1 MVENTHRIALI
12 HALEDAV
19 LPIRAA
25 FARHW
30 PEVVRMDLLDTSL
43 STDLAAGGG
52 QLDEPMIQR
61 FRNLGDYAA
70 GVDGQGGRASAIL
83 FTCSAFGPAI
93 DVVKAD
99 QQIPVLKPNE
109 AAFTEGLR
117 LGNRLAL
124 VVTFAPSQ
132 AALSS
137 ELEAM
142 ASAKNQEIDVTAILV
157 EGALPALQRG
167 DGAAHDQAVLSACA
181 DLAGYDAVIL
191 GQFSLARAAA
201 PLSRVM
207 SCPIITTPDSAV
219 HGLRNLL
226 TGNTQLKN

>member
-1 MVENTHRIALI
+1 MAENSHRIALI

-25 FARHW
+25 FTRHW
-30 PEVVRMDLLDTSL
+30 PDVICMDLLDTSL
-43 STDLAAGGG
+43 STDLAAQGGE
-52 QLDEPMIQR
+52 LDEPMIQR

-93 DVVKAD
+93 DAVKAD

-109 AAFTEGLR
+109 AAFAEGMR

-124 VVTFAPSQ
+124 VVTFAPSL

-137 ELEAM
+137 ELAAM
-142 ASAKNQEIDVTAILV
+142 ASAKQQEIEVTAILA
-157 EGALPALQRG
+157 EGALAALKRG
-167 DGAAHDQAVLSACA
+167 DGAAHDRAVLSACEN
-181 DLAGYDAVIL
+181 LTGYDAVIL
-191 GQFSLARAAA
+191 GQFSLARAAG
-201 PLSRVM
+201 PLARII
-207 SCPIITTPDSAV
+207 SCPVITTPDSAV
-219 HGLRNLL
+219 HGLRELL
-226 TGNTQLKN
+226 TIKAQ

>member
-1 MVENTHRIALI
+1 MADYSHRIALI

-25 FARHW
+25 FTRHW
-30 PEVVRMDLLDTSL
+30 PDVICMDLLDTSL
-43 STDLAAGGG
+43 STDLAAQGGE
-52 QLDEPMIQR
+52 LDEPMIQR
-61 FRNLGDYAA
+61 FRKLGDYAA

-93 DVVKAD
+93 DAVKAD

-109 AAFTEGLR
+109 AAFAEGMR

-137 ELEAM
+137 ELAAM
-142 ASAKNQEIDVTAILV
+142 ASAKQQEIEVTAILA
-157 EGALPALQRG
+157 EGALSALKRG
-167 DGAAHDQAVLSACA
+167 DGAAHDRAVLSACA
-181 DLAGYDAVIL
+181 DLSGYDAVIL
-191 GQFSLARAAA
+191 GQFSLARAAG
-201 PLSRVM
+201 PL
-207 SCPIITTPDSAV
+207 
-219 HGLRNLL
+219 G
-226 TGNTQLKN
+226 TGNILSGYYYSR